1 LPQTYVALDL
11 ETTGLDTENDSIIEV
26 GAVRFSLDG
35 KIDEFSTL
43 VNPGKSLP
51 PIVQRLT
58 GITDRD
64 LATAPPIEAV
74 ASDIEQFLAG
84 SILVGHNVCGF
95 DAPVLD
101 AHRIQ
106 RPFAIYDTQQIAE
119 IVMPAAGYY
128 GLADLTASLAI
139 GLDGHHRAMADA
151 EASRLLFLAL
161 IEKAL
166 ELPGETLSQIGQ
178 WLTPT
183 ALPWRG
189 FFREVWELRGSRPS
203 NGRPQR
209 ARAAESSST
218 VRPSRAGD
226 PVIVPAEKSLEIL
239 RPERSFDVF
248 EIWDAQGGVV
258 CGVGLHER
266 RPLSDGGSRYRYR

>member
-1 LPQTYVALDL
+1 MPQTYVALDL

-43 VNPGKSLP
+43 VNPGKSLA

-74 ASDIEQFLAG
+74 ASDIEQFLSG
-84 SILVGHNVCGF
+84 SILVGHNACGF
-95 DAPVLD
+95 DAPMLD

-119 IVMPAAGYY
+119 VLLPAAGHY
-128 GLADLTASLAI
+128 GLADLTSSLSI
-139 GLDGHHRAMADA
+139 VLDGHHRALADA
-151 EASRLLFLAL
+151 EASRQLFLAL
-161 IEKAL
+161 IEKAM
-166 ELPGETLSQIGQ
+166 ELPSETLSQIGQ

-189 FFREVWELRGSRPS
+189 FFREAWELRGSRPS
-203 NGRPQR
+203 NGRPPR
-209 ARAAESSST
+209 ARASESSPP
-218 VRPSRAGD
+218 VRSSRATD
-226 PVIVPAEKSLEIL
+226 PVPVPVEQSLEIL
-239 RPERSFDVF
+239 RSASARTDVF
-248 EIWDAQGGVV
+248 EAFE
-258 CGVGLHER
+258 ER
-266 RPLSDGGSRYRYR
+266 SQQVQMLSA